1 MIWLRVRYV
10 VAYDIS
16 DDKRLRKVYKTMCG
30 YGDPLQYSVF
40 RCDLNAREKVELI
53 SALTEIIHHREDRV
67 LIIDLGP
74 ASGRADE
81 RMETLGRSDLP
92 PVRRAIVV

>member
-1 MIWLRVRYV
+1 MRIRYI

-16 DDKRLRKVYKTMCG
+16 DQKRLRKVYKTMCG

-40 RCDLNAREKVELI
+40 RCDLSGREKVELI
-53 SALTEIIHHREDRV
+53 AALTSIIHHREDRV
-67 LIIDLGP
+67 LIVNLGP

-81 RMETLGRSDLP
+81 RIETLGRSDLP
-92 PVRRAIVV
+92 PVRSVVVV

>member
-1 MIWLRVRYV
+1 MRIRYI

-40 RCDLNAREKVELI
+40 RCDLSAREKVELVA
-53 SALTEIIHHREDRV
+53 ALSSIIQHREDRV
-67 LIIDLGP
+67 MIVDLGP

-81 RMETLGRSDLP
+81 RIETLGRNDLP
-92 PVRRAIVV
+92 PVRGVVVV